1 MSFVWYEVELPYQDK
16 TFFAE
21 SLEKANRMALD
32 LHKDFFLVAVVRRE
46 SGRAICDKYGSSCVV
61 DLIYRDEKRVS
72 YPLKSL
78 HNAAYQLRLF

>member
-1 MSFVWYEVELPYQDK
+1 MSFIWYEVELPYQDK

-61 DLIYRDEKRVS
+61 DLIYRDEKRAL
-72 YPLKSL
+72 PSL
-78 HNAAYQLRLF
+78 SPQSREAIQLRLF

>member
-1 MSFVWYEVELPYQDK
+1 MSFIWYEVELPYQDK

-46 SGRAICDKYGSSCVV
+46 SGRAIRDKYGSSCVV

>member
-16 TFFAE
+16 TFFAG
-21 SLEKANRMALD
+21 SLENANRMALD

-46 SGRAICDKYGSSCVV
+46 SGRAIRDKSGSSRVV

-72 YPLKSL
+72 PPLNFL

>member
-21 SLEKANRMALD
+21 SLENANRMALD

-46 SGRAICDKYGSSCVV
+46 SRRAIRDKYGSSCVV